1 MKDMI
6 ALAFGAMLIEN
17 VVLSQFFGIC
27 PFLGVSKKKSS
38 AVGMGLAV
46 TAVIVISSIVAW
58 ALYNFVLVKF
68 DLVYLQTIV
77 FILVIASLVQIL
89 EMFIKKVSPSLYKAL
104 GVFLPLITTNCAVLG
119 TANAVISN
127 QYDFVN
133 MFVYSLFTG
142 LGFLFV
148 MFIFSGLREKIEKA
162 PVPKAFKGAPIALI
176 AASALAVIFAR
187 LGGII

>member
-1 MKDMI
+1 MKEMI
-6 ALAFGAMLIEN
+6 TLAFTAMLIEN

-127 QYDFVN
+127 QFDFVH

-176 AASALAVIFAR
+176 AAAALAVIFAR

>member
-46 TAVIVISSIVAW
+46 IAVIVISSIVAW

-127 QYDFVN
+127 QYDFAN

-142 LGFLFV
+142 IGFLFV

>member
-1 MKDMI
+1 MELITI
-6 ALAFGAMLIEN
+6 AFSAFLLEN
-17 VVLSQFFGIC
+17 VILSQFFGIC
-27 PFLGVSKKKSS
+27 PFLGVSKKRSS

-46 TAVIVISSIVAW
+46 TAVIVISAIVSW
-58 ALYNFVLVKF
+58 VLYKFVLVKF

-104 GVFLPLITTNCAVLG
+104 GVYLPLITTNCAVLG

-127 QYDFVN
+127 NYGFIE
-133 MFVYSLFTG
+133 MLIYSLFIG

-162 PVPKAFKGAPIALI
+162 PVPNGFKGIPVALI
-176 AASALAVIFAR
+176 AAAALAVIFAR
-187 LGGII
+187 FGGII